1 MNDDAAEPA
10 RTISLPRLA
19 YRQDEVAEM
28 LRMNSRTV
36 QRMVRAGT
44 FPAPTYRIGKKVPMW
59 SLDVIQAF
67 ASGTWQPARKSAA
80 AKK

>member
-1 MNDDAAEPA
+1 MDNDAAEPA
-10 RTISLPRLA
+10 RAISLPRLA

-28 LRMNSRTV
+28 LRMNSRTI

-59 SLDVIQAF
+59 SMDIIQMF
-67 ASGTWQPARKSAA
+67 ASGTWQPARKSG
-80 AKK
+80 AKR